1 VRLTQWIVPAIC
13 RIDFVLEFELL
24 FFADFTKGI
33 VLV

>member
-1 VRLTQWIVPAIC
+1 VRLTQWIPPAIC

-24 FFADFTKGI
+24 LFADLAKGI